1 MHLHYWH
8 SKSDFKVYL
17 LYHMKKY
24 VCQTNSNSSY
34 IFPRPRETPVEVTSN
49 AENYKMKEKA
59 ELEHHW
65 EQQWKEISQISSFR
79 LWSLYEKNQCSKFRN
94 HFHCDITSISW

>member
-1 MHLHYWH
+1 
-8 SKSDFKVYL
+8 
-17 LYHMKKY
+17 MKKY

-59 ELEHHW
+59 ELEHH
-65 EQQWKEISQISSFR
+65 
-79 LWSLYEKNQCSKFRN
+79 
-94 HFHCDITSISW
+94 